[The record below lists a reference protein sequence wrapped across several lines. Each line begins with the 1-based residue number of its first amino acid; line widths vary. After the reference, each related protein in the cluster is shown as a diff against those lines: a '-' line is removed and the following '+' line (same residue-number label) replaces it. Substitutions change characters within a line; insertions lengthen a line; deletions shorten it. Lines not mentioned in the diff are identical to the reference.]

1 MNQKLHFLV
10 YGDSSKYYISK
21 KHIANMA
28 KKSNFFDSINV
39 LSKKSLDKRFLTK
52 YHNIL
57 SRPRGGGY
65 WLWKPYII
73 LNKLNQ
79 IKKDDIIVY
88 VDSGSSFN
96 YLAKDKFYEYINMI
110 RSSEAG
116 TLMFENLKENTEIKY
131 TTKELFQY
139 FKIDLNSNIARTTQ
153 LMGGHLI
160 FKKNN
165 HSEHVLNE
173 FFKVIDFDDEL
184 ISNYYDNSIQH
195 DKFISNRNDQSILSL
210 LSKTTGGINLEN
222 ETFFEK
228 GSDLQKNFPFLSVRH
243 YGHGKK
249 SIIKYYLNHKNIKNT
264 PKYF

>member
-28 KKSNFFDSINV
+28 KKSDFFDSINV
-39 LSKKSLDKRFLTK
+39 LSKKSLDERFLTK
-52 YHNIL
+52 YNNIL

-79 IKKDDIIVY
+79 INKNDIIVY

-96 YLAKDKFYEYINMI
+96 YLARDRFYEYINML

-116 TLMFENLKENTEIKY
+116 TLMFENLKENIEIKY

-139 FKIDLNSNIARTTQ
+139 FKIDLNSNISRTTQ
-153 LMGGHLI
+153 LMGGHLM

-184 ISNYYDNSIQH
+184 ISNYYDNSIQ
-195 DKFISNRNDQSILSL
+195 DDEFIANKNDQSILSL
-210 LSKTTGGINLEN
+210 LSKTTGGISLEN

-249 SIIKYYLNHKNIKNT
+249 SIIQYYLNHKNIKNT